1 MWHDISHYFDP
12 YPKQKKVAQKMLE
25 YGLSIRNEKIYCG
38 IIELSDT
45 KIARALQI
53 DRRAVKATIQTINHY
68 KKLYKIFSKLQPT
81 CHLRDMAQE
90 LGWDVLEIIPN
101 NASQPGIL
109 AEVASIIAEEK
120 ISIRQAIVDDFEI
133 NEEPRLVVITEKP
146 IPADIIPK
154 IKKIASVKAVI
165 YS

>member
-1 MWHDISHYFDP
+1 MWRDISHYFEA

-25 YGLSIRNEKIYCG
+25 YGLCIRNDKIYCG

-68 KKLYKIFSKLQPT
+68 KKLYTIFSKLQPT
-81 CHLRDMAQE
+81 CHLRGMAQE

-109 AEVASIIAEEK
+109 AEVASVIAKEN

-146 IPADIIPK
+146 IPAYIIPK
-154 IKKIASVKAVI
+154 IKKIASVKAVV